1 MKERLYMSDKLNPAT
16 AMSSSTGGS
25 SSGGPEENSRRL
37 LFGAYLDFI
46 RIRFLT
52 MLAYRINYYSG
63 ILIYSL
69 NIGVNY
75 FTWMAIYGNGDSL
88 GGFTATQMTSYV
100 AVSWMA
106 RAFYFNNLDREI
118 STDIRDGSIAIQFIR
133 PYNYVLVKMMQGLGE
148 GMFRFLLFMIPGM
161 AIAMLLFPVQLPT
174 APSAWAG
181 FLVMLFFSFLINSQI
196 NIITGLSAFFV
207 ENNEGMMRMKRVIV
221 DLFSGLIVPISLF
234 PDWLSSILKVL
245 PFQAITYLPGSVF
258 TGRVQGVGIWNVLG
272 IQVVWFLAL
281 LIPIVWLYHAARQ
294 RLFVQGG

>member
-1 MKERLYMSDKLNPAT
+1 MSDKLNPAT
-16 AMSSSTGGS
+16 AMSSS
-25 SSGGPEENSRRL
+25 SGGASSEGPQENSRKL

-234 PDWLSSILKVL
+234 PNWLSSVLEVL

-272 IQVVWFLAL
+272 IQIIWFLVL

>member
-1 MKERLYMSDKLNPAT
+1 MSEKELA
-16 AMSSSTGGS
+16 AVHAGAGG
-25 SSGGPEENSRRL
+25 RRL
-37 LFGAYLDFI
+37 LLGAYFDFI

-63 ILIYSL
+63 ILIYTL

-75 FTWMAIYGNGDSL
+75 FTWKAIYGGGDSI
-88 GGFTATQMTSYV
+88 GGFSGAQMTTYV

-118 STDIRDGSIAIQFIR
+118 SNDIRDGSISIQFIR

-148 GMFRFLLFMIPGM
+148 GMFRFIMLMIPGM
-161 AIAMLLFPVQLPT
+161 LVAILLFPVHLPS
-174 APSAWAG
+174 APSAWIG
-181 FLVMLFFSFLINSQI
+181 FLTMLFFSFLINSQL
-196 NIITGLSAFFV
+196 NVITGLSSFFV
-207 ENNEGMMRMKRVIV
+207 ENNEGVMRMKRVLV
-221 DLFSGLIVPISLF
+221 DLFSGLIVPITLF
-234 PDWLSSILKVL
+234 PDWLAGVLKVL

-272 IQVVWFLAL
+272 VQVLWFAL
-281 LIPIVWLYHAARQ
+281 LMIPMLWMYRAARR

>member
-1 MKERLYMSDKLNPAT
+1 MSKMLGAAASP
-16 AMSSSTGGS
+16 GGS
-25 SSGGPEENSRRL
+25 TRKPDSGSNSRKL
-37 LFGAYLDFI
+37 LLGAYMDFI

-52 MLAYRINYYSG
+52 MLAYRVNYYSG
-63 ILIYSL
+63 ILIYTL

-75 FTWMAIYGNGDSL
+75 FTWKAIYGDGEAL
-88 GGFTATQMTSYV
+88 GGFTAAQMTTYV

-148 GMFRFLLFMIPGM
+148 GMFRFMLFMIPGM
-161 AIAMLLFPVQLPT
+161 AIAMLLFPVSLPKE
-174 APSAWAG
+174 PSAWAG

-196 NIITGLSAFFV
+196 NVITGLLAFFV
-207 ENNEGMMRMKRVIV
+207 ENNEGMMRMKRVVV

-234 PDWLSSILKVL
+234 PGWLSSVLEVL

-272 IQVVWFLAL
+272 VQVIWFLLL
-281 LIPIVWLYHAARQ
+281 LIPIVWLYHAARK

>member
-1 MKERLYMSDKLNPAT
+1 MSDKLKAAT

>member
-1 MKERLYMSDKLNPAT
+1 MSDKLNPAT
-16 AMSSSTGGS
+16 AISSSTGGP
-25 SSGGPEENSRRL
+25 SSGGPQENGRRL

-272 IQVVWFLAL
+272 IQIVWFLAL